1 MAFVVTFLCLF
12 LMFRNKERILKKT
25 YRTYKKQKYQDLSD
39 DSDGFELIVDANT
52 DGNTDDLELNEHLES
67 NEI

>member
-1 MAFVVTFLCLF
+1 
-12 LMFRNKERILKKT
+12 MFRNKERILKKT